1 VDQELKPDEVSDRL
15 VRLADGSYV
24 EQDVL
29 NIIDKIQEYDPNLKV
44 KYVDPNRA
52 EFGDEP
58 YRIVEVC
65 PDGMERVVFGVWK
78 LDETVL
84 QRIYAADKMKSDVL
98 ANIDSHNR
106 MVSQGVQARYEDQ
119 KLEAQDIVAHYL
131 NSRKGRWSF
140 INDEGKKV
148 TVDDQEGRKAKIE

>member
-1 VDQELKPDEVSDRL
+1 MDRELTKDEVSDRL
-15 VRLADGSYV
+15 VRLADGVYV

-29 NIIDKIQEYDPNLKV
+29 NIVEKIQQYDPNLKV

-65 PDGMERVVFGVWK
+65 PDGMERVLFGVWE
-78 LDETVL
+78 LNELVL
-84 QRIYAADKMKSDVL
+84 ERIYAADKMKTDVL

-106 MVSQGVQARYEDQ
+106 MINQGIQSRYEDQ
-119 KLEAQDIVAHYL
+119 KLEANDIVAHYL
-131 NSRKGRWSF
+131 ESRKGRWSF
-140 INDEGKKV
+140 KNDAGQKV
-148 TVDDQEGRKAKIE
+148 TLDDQEGRKAKVE